1 VEKRIIT
8 FILPQ
13 IQQISMIKQLNNTM
27 SKRPM
32 CSKAKSDLEQL
43 CQMKVLRKVSRKE
56 EKNERPKTDRE

>member
-1 VEKRIIT
+1 
-8 FILPQ
+8 
-13 IQQISMIKQLNNTM
+13 MIKQLNNTM

-32 CSKAKSDLEQL
+32 CSKAKSDLERL